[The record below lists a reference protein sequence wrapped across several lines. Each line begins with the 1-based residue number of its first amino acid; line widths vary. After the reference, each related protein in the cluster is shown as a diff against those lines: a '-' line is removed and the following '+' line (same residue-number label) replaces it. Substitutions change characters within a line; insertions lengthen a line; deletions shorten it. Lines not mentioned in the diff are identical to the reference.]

1 MIVLMDDCILSSCFI
16 IYQIC
21 FRIFIVNMY

>member
-1 MIVLMDDCILSSCFI
+1 MDDCILSSCLI
-16 IYQIC
+16 IYRIC